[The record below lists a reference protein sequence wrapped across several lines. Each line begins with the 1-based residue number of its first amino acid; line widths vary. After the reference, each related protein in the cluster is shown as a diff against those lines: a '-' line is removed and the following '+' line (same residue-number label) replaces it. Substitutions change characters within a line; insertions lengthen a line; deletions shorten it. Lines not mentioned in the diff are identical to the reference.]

1 MLITQ
6 IANKHLNKA
15 VYCKGG
21 DGGAGA
27 QAKATQKG
35 VDLQREMWQKN
46 MQNLAP
52 FTPLAQQYVSQLQGL
67 STLQGQGQ
75 ALNDYYGSDQYR
87 QLADQARYQSLTA
100 AEATGGL
107 GSTATGNQ
115 LAAIAPALGQNWLS
129 GQMNN
134 YQNLANIGLG
144 ALTGQS
150 TAGQNYAN
158 NVGQLY
164 QQQANAAAAGSN
176 QPSTGQKMLSG
187 AASGAAMGTAIM
199 PGWGTAIGA
208 GVGALGSLVF

>member
-1 MLITQ
+1 MLIHK
-6 IANKHLNKA
+6 IALKHLSKA

-35 VDLQREMWQKN
+35 IDLQREMWQTN

-52 FTPLAQQYVSQLQGL
+52 FTPMAQQYVQQLQGL
-67 STLQGQGQ
+67 STLQGQGS
-75 ALNDYYGSDQYR
+75 ALQGFYNSQQYKDM
-87 QLADQARYQSLTA
+87 ADQARYQSLNA

-107 GSTATGNQ
+107 GTTATGNQ
-115 LAAIAPALGQNWLS
+115 LAAIAPMLGQNWLS